1 MAKRTRAIY
10 EERGPDANVNVWYIE
25 NLWKASAR
33 LPVNTRPLRFFEPNV
48 TRWLNRRGPV
58 EEHFKATGK
67 DTLTLE
73 SFVEC
78 RIEGWKR
85 RGGRHLA
92 RVRQAS
98 LEFPVLISPEGLLI
112 DGYHRFV
119 KAYLSGEDTIR
130 YKQFPKMPAPDRV
143 DDRKGISLEAFDA
156 AVSRSME
163 WVDER
168 GLILPASAK
177 W

>member
-1 MAKRTRAIY
+1 MAKKTRAIY
-10 EERGPDANVNVWYIE
+10 EERGPDANIHVWYVE

-33 LPVNTRPLRFFEPNV
+33 LPVNTRPLRFFEPNI
-48 TRWLNRRGPV
+48 TRWLNRAGPV

-67 DTLTLE
+67 DRLTLE
-73 SFVEC
+73 TFVEC

-98 LEFPVLISPEGLLI
+98 LEYPVLISPEGLLI

-119 KAYLSGEDTIR
+119 KAYLSGEETIR
-130 YKQFPKMPAPDRV
+130 FKQFAKMPAADRIEN
-143 DDRKGISLEAFDA
+143 RNGISVEAFNA
-156 AVSRSME
+156 EVSRSME
-163 WVDER
+163 WVDTN
-168 GLILPASAK
+168 GLVVPASAK

>member
-1 MAKRTRAIY
+1 MAKKTRAIY
-10 EERGPDANVNVWYIE
+10 EERGPDGKVQVWYIE

-33 LPVNTRPLRFFEPNV
+33 LPVNTRPLRFFEPGI
-48 TRWLNRRGPV
+48 TRWLNRKGPV

-67 DTLTLE
+67 DSLTLE
-73 SFVEC
+73 TFVEC

-98 LEFPVLISPEGLLI
+98 LEYPVLLSPEGLLI

-130 YKQFPKMPAPDRV
+130 YKQFAKLPPADRV
-143 DDRKGISLEAFDA
+143 EDRKGVSLEAFNDEF
-156 AVSRSME
+156 SRSME
-163 WVDER
+163 WVDEK
-168 GLILPASAK
+168 GLVLPASAK